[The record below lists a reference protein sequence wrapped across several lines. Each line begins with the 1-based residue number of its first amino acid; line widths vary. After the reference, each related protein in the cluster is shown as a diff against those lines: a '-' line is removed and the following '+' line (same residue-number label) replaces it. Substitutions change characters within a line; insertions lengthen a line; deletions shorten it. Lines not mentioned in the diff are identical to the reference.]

1 MKKLFSAALSL
12 VLLLTLATP
21 AAARDQ
27 EEPLPTDSSSQEDE
41 LIIDPIPDHSS
52 APEIPMVRQI
62 IVNGEA
68 LDVLDLPVDFYREGE
83 VTMVPL
89 RRIAEALG
97 LTVGWD
103 PETGDITVEDP
114 VQKAVL
120 HNGSAEIIF
129 TGKLKVIDLSHESAY
144 AVPVT
149 ILGDGCTYV
158 PLSFFEEFFQTVEET
173 AYSVTI
179 TTHMYQLDE
188 A

>member
-12 VLLLTLATP
+12 ALLLTLAVP
-21 AAARDQ
+21 AFART
-27 EEPLPTDSSSQEDE
+27 EEGDGSLN
-41 LIIDPIPDHSS
+41 
-52 APEIPMVRQI
+52 PEMPMVRQI

-68 LDVLDLPVDFYREGE
+68 LGLLDLPVDFYKEGE
-83 VTMVPL
+83 ITMVPL

-103 PETGDITVEDP
+103 LETGDITIEDS
-114 VQKAVL
+114 VQKATL
-120 HNGSAEIIF
+120 HNGSAQVVF
-129 TGKLKVIDLSHESAY
+129 TGKLKVIDLSHESEY

-149 ILGDGCTYV
+149 ILGDGYTYV
-158 PLSFFEEFFQTVEET
+158 PLSFFEEFFQEVEENDW
-173 AYSVTI
+173 SVTI